1 MQSEGFLQTMKTTSF
16 SGLGRSQSLVL
27 SYQGPPYAE
36 LCDASV
42 LNILCD
48 VLTAADSQTNVVFS
62 LIPGKSCTHDTLT
75 VGIGKVLLR
84 AGCNLKDFC
93 RQ

>member
-1 MQSEGFLQTMKTTSF
+1 MPSFVMPPCFTISWHSKT
-16 SGLGRSQSLVL
+16 
-27 SYQGPPYAE
+27 
-36 LCDASV
+36 
-42 LNILCD
+42 NILCD

-62 LIPGKSCTHDTLT
+62 LLVPGKSCTHDTLT
-75 VGIGKVLLR
+75 VGIGKILLR

>member
-1 MQSEGFLQTMKTTSF
+1 MPNVAM
-16 SGLGRSQSLVL
+16 
-27 SYQGPPYAE
+27 
-36 LCDASV
+36 
-42 LNILCD
+42 LCD
-48 VLTAADSQTNVVFS
+48 VLTVVV
-62 LIPGKSCTHDTLT
+62 PGKSCTHDTLT